1 MTFDNNLI
9 VVLALV
15 VLAFLCLL
23 IVIFIAAL
31 FMRIT
36 GRGIIPLLLSLREQ
50 FSESDP
56 EDERRYAP
64 KGHADLRSIAQQHDF
79 NAALA
84 QQVIE
89 KQLEP
94 PPPPPITPQNAPYV
108 PGTIDAQS
116 DPSYHTQPPT
126 FIAPTAQSAAPPNP
140 LPPSTPT
147 PRFGHRVLSSDP
159 KRQPSD
165 RRRDEDDELGSDML
179 DFDNDGDADV

>member
-1 MTFDNNLI
+1 MILDNNLI
-9 VVLALV
+9 IVLSLI

-36 GRGIIPLLLSLREQ
+36 GRGIIPLLLSIRQQ

-56 EDERRYAP
+56 EDERQYSP
-64 KGHADLRSIAQQHDF
+64 KAHADLRSIARKHDF

-89 KQLEP
+89 NKLEP

-108 PGTIDAQS
+108 AGANPPIPGETQI
-116 DPSYHTQPPT
+116 HTPPPT
-126 FIAPTAQSAAPPNP
+126 FVSPANAARVDTAQSELEPRDPQ
-140 LPPSTPT
+140 
-147 PRFGHRVLSSDP
+147 PRFGHR
-159 KRQPSD
+159 
-165 RRRDEDDELGSDML
+165 RREDARRKRDEEDEIYGGLLDAASDDNL
-179 DFDNDGDADV
+179 AD